1 MHHGTRV
8 IPQQMQHLIGSSIC
22 RRKETHYAMDW
33 QPFDTA
39 PFGEDLQLGVIEDGE
54 VHSLAFPCRR
64 TENGWSS
71 GRTDETVPIHPTHWR
86 HWDEIL

>member
-22 RRKETHYAMDW
+22 RQKERHLAMDW

-39 PFGEDLQLGVIEDGE
+39 PFNQDLQLSVIEDGQ

-64 TENGWSS
+64 TENGWL
-71 GRTDETVPIHPTHWR
+71 GGLTKKIIPIHPTHWR
-86 HWDEIL
+86 YWDEIL